1 MCRLYLFVVIVSV
14 ILEVIFIFFNNYWIL
29 KRLYLDEGVNFIFR
43 LIKELYDLYNNCNFK
58 RILYDFIGNIRGDM
72 LGILELNKKILKK
85 RYVYFIV
92 CVCNSIC

>member
-43 LIKELYDLYNNCNFK
+43 LIKELCNLYNKCNFR
-58 RILYDFIGNIRGDM
+58 RILYYFIGNIRGDM